1 MKGNSLLMGLLL
13 LLACLILPTGLAQA
27 QSRQLP
33 TGLSS
38 FSMSEPAGANADQL
52 KVYTYKPAAWQ
63 DGRPIVVVFHGLKR
77 NAEEY
82 CQGWKEYAEKYNF
95 LIACPEF
102 TESKFPGVRY
112 YNFGNV
118 IDNDNSGGNLQPQK
132 QWIFPAIDNI
142 IKETK
147 KQTGAQKSKVII
159 FAHSAGA
166 QLVHRYVLLNKH
178 TAADLIIAA
187 NSGWYTMPDEKISY
201 SYGLKELAPTRKDF
215 RNAFKKPVVILLGEA
230 DTLRS
235 KVLRK
240 TPEADAQGQNRLER
254 GRNFYNQAQEKAA
267 SLGLQFNWQL
277 ITVPGVGHD
286 GTGMAKG
293 AIPLIEALAR

>member
-1 MKGNSLLMGLLL
+1 MKGYSLFMGLLL
-13 LLACLILPTGLAQA
+13 VLACLISPTGLAQA
-27 QSRQLP
+27 QSQQLP
-33 TGLSS
+33 AGLSS
-38 FSMSEPAGANADQL
+38 FSMPEAAGATPEPL
-52 KVYTYKPAAWQ
+52 KVYTYKPASWQ
-63 DGRPIVVVFHGLKR
+63 NGRPIVVVFHGLKR

-118 IDNDNSGGNLQPQK
+118 IDNDNMGGNVQPKK

-147 KQTGAQKSKVII
+147 KQTGTQKSKVII

-166 QLVHRYVLLNKH
+166 QLIHRYVLLNKG
-178 TAADLIIAA
+178 TSADLIIAA
-187 NSGWYTMPDEKISY
+187 NSGWYTMPDENITY
-201 SYGLKELAPTRKDF
+201 SYGLKGLAPTKKDF
-215 RNAFKKPVVILLGEA
+215 RNAFSKPVVILLGEN
-230 DTLRS
+230 DTVRS

-254 GRNFYNQAQEKAA
+254 GRNFYNQAQQKAA
-267 SLGLQFNWQL
+267 SLNLKFNWQL

-293 AIPLIEALAR
+293 AIPLIEALAH